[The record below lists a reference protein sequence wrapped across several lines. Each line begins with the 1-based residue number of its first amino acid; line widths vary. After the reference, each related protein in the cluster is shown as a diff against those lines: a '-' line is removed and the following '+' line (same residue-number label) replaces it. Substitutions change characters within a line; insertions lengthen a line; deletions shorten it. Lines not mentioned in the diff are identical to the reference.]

1 MKPAIHSTIDYQNIS
16 TFKGLNSLRF
26 IAAFLVLMHHS
37 ESIKKKSGLE
47 SFDWLGLFRNGG
59 NAVTFFFVL
68 SGFLITYLLL
78 KENKQ
83 TGHVSI
89 KNFYL
94 KRVLR
99 IWPLY
104 FLLVL
109 TGTVIIP
116 IVFSVAHIN
125 YQMPYTLGETWYYFV
140 FFLPGLVTLFFGHHL
155 LEPLWSIGVEEVFYL
170 IWAPLFKFCRKSILT
185 LLISVIIIK
194 LILRILCLHYIQNE
208 LFNYIVSTFQFEAM
222 AIGGLGAYFIYTKGN
237 LITRLKIFN
246 IPSQLL
252 IIFTLLTFL
261 VFHSNIDF
269 MLWNVIFKTP
279 ILSSIIL
286 DILFLYL
293 IICVSVIDQSIINI
307 ESKTLSYL
315 GEISY
320 GIYMY
325 HVLIIFTT
333 LQLLKN
339 QLLQLSSP
347 WSHIAFYAIVSAL
360 TILTAALSKRI
371 FEDYFLKM
379 KTKLIR

>member
-109 TGTVIIP
+109 TGTVIIS
-116 IVFSVAHIN
+116 IVFSVSHIN

-237 LITRLKIFN
+237 LITRLKIFT

-261 VFHSNIDF
+261 VFHSNFDF

-293 IICVSVIDQSIINI
+293 IICVSVIDHSIINI